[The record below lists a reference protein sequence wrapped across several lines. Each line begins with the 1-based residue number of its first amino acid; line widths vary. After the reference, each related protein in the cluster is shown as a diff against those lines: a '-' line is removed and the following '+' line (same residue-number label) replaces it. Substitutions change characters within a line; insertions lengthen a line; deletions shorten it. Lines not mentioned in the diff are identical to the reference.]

1 MTRIVAMPNKCG
13 VVALLAVLVSLLL
26 LGKPLDLYFATSYD
40 FIQVQV
46 QAQFCCSNVMDM
58 GESSICNRAA

>member
-40 FIQVQV
+40 FNP
-46 QAQFCCSNVMDM
+46 SSSS
-58 GESSICNRAA
+58 SSILLQQCNGYGRVINLQ